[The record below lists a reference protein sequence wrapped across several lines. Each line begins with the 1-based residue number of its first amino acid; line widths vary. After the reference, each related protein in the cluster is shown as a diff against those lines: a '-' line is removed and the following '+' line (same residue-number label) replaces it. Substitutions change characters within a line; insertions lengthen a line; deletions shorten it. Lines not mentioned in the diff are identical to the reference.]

1 VADLHT
7 FFSQVDTDEGKS
19 KQRHKTQPAKNK
31 KERLLSHSRE
41 DELNSM

>member
-1 VADLHT
+1 VADLHA
-7 FFSQVDTDEGKS
+7 FFSQVGTDESES